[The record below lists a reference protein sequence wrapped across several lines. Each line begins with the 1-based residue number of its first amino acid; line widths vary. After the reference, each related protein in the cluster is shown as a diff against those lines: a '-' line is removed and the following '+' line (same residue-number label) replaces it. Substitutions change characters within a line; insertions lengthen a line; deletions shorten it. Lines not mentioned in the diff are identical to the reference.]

1 MYASLALAL
10 QGQGFV
16 RTANA
21 KENSAPNAAVPPQPE
36 ELWFNKPAERWLEAM
51 PVGNGRLGGMIFG
64 GVKVERIA
72 LSDSTVWSG
81 APSHNDVNVEALAHL
96 PEIRALL
103 FDNKFAEARSLCE
116 KYLLGH
122 PAAFGTNV
130 PLPDVR
136 IESDHAQ
143 PTLYRRWLRL
153 DEAVAH
159 VSYRCGDKSFEREMF
174 ASNPDG
180 VLVVHFSSNAPRG
193 INHRIGFG
201 ALKQPGKISVEGNN
215 TLVLRSRA
223 VETMHSNGKD
233 GVDYQIRI
241 LARVSGGSVRSDGQ
255 SLQVENADAVTL
267 LIVVGSSYN
276 GEQLEE
282 FCKRT
287 LARVRQTPYEQLRA
301 AHVHDHQELYGRVQI
316 NLDPNRTLKRLPT
329 DERRK
334 RVEAGQDDSGLCGLF
349 LQYGRY
355 LTIAGSRANSP
366 LPMALQGIWN
376 DSLAAAMGW
385 SDDFHLDINTQQ
397 NYWAVNV
404 CNLDECGEPL
414 YRFLEQLRIAGRET
428 ATKMYGA
435 PGWVAHVVTNPWGY
449 TAPGWGLG
457 WGLIPVGGVWLALQ
471 MWHRYL
477 YTGDRHYLETS
488 AYPVLHDAAE
498 FFLAYMVEHPEHKW
512 LVTGP
517 SSSPENSFRA
527 PDGTQCS
534 ESMGTTCD
542 RVMVYSLFQSCIEGS
557 RILGVDSKFRARI
570 EQAQARL
577 APFQIGKHGQL
588 QEWLEDFEEAE
599 PNHRHTSH
607 LTALYP
613 ESQITPDKTPQL
625 AQAAR
630 VTIER
635 RMSQAHW
642 EDTEWTRAN
651 FIGYYARLRDGESAY
666 RNLTGLI
673 GQDAD
678 SNLLTYS
685 RGGIAGAE
693 QNIFS
698 LDGNTGGAACMAEM
712 LLQSHDSV
720 IRLLPALPA
729 AWPRGQV
736 SGLRARG
743 GITVSMEWLDGKLR
757 TAWLRSDR
765 NTTCTVHSSNGETR
779 VTLPRRKVVR
789 LDAENFAARTI

>member
-1 MYASLALAL
+1 MYASLAMAL
-10 QGQGFV
+10 QAQGLIATAKAKNTSTP
-16 RTANA
+16 RT
-21 KENSAPNAAVPPQPE
+21 PLTLQPE
-36 ELWFNKPAERWLEAM
+36 ELWFNKPAERWLEAL

-64 GVKVERIA
+64 GVEAERIA

-81 APSHNDVNVEALAHL
+81 APSHNDVNTEALAHL
-96 PEIRALL
+96 PEIRALM
-103 FDNKFAEARSLCE
+103 FANKFAEARSLCE

-122 PAAFGTNV
+122 PASFGTNV
-130 PLPDVR
+130 PLPEVR
-136 IESDHAQ
+136 IECDHAQ

-159 VSYRCGDKSFEREMF
+159 VEYRSGAQKYSREMF
-174 ASNPDG
+174 ASNPDN
-180 VLVVHFSSNAPRG
+180 VLVVNLRSDAPQG
-193 INHRIGFG
+193 FNGRIAFDK
-201 ALKQPGKISVEGNN
+201 LKQPATISVEDNH

-223 VETMHSNGKD
+223 VETVHSNGKD
-233 GVDYQIRI
+233 GVNYQIRV
-241 LARVSGGSVRSDGQ
+241 LARVSGGSVSSDAQ
-255 SLQVENADAVTL
+255 SLHIEKADAVTL
-267 LIVVGSSYN
+267 LIVIGSSYH
-276 GEQLEE
+276 GEQPDE

-287 LARVRQTPYEQLRA
+287 LARVQQTPYEYLRA
-301 AHVHDHQELYGRVQI
+301 AHLRDYQAIYGRVQI
-316 NLDPNRTLKRLPT
+316 TLDSNRTLEPLPT
-329 DERRK
+329 DERRR
-334 RVEAGQDDSGLCGLF
+334 RVEVGQDDPGLCALF

-414 YRFLEQLRIAGRET
+414 YRFLERLRIAGRET
-428 ATKMYGA
+428 AARMYGA

-457 WGLIPVGGVWLALQ
+457 WGLIPIGGAWLALQ
-471 MWHRYL
+471 MWHRYQF
-477 YTGDRHYLETS
+477 TGDRHFLETS

-534 ESMGTTCD
+534 ESMGPTCD
-542 RVMVYSLFQSCIEGS
+542 RVLVHSLFQACMESS
-557 RILGVDSKFRARI
+557 RILGVDAKLHARL

-607 LTALYP
+607 LIALYP
-613 ESQITPDKTPQL
+613 ETQITPDKTPQL
-625 AQAAR
+625 AKAAR
-630 VTIER
+630 MTIER

-666 RNLTGLI
+666 RNLVGLI
-673 GQDAD
+673 GQNAD
-678 SNLLTYS
+678 SSLLTYS
-685 RGGIAGAE
+685 RGGIAGAD
-693 QNIFS
+693 QNIFAI
-698 LDGNTGGAACMAEM
+698 DGNTGGAACMTEM
-712 LLQSHDSV
+712 LLQSHDGT
-720 IRLLPALPA
+720 IRLLPALPS
-729 AWPRGQV
+729 AWPHGQV

-743 GITVSMEWLDGKLR
+743 GVTVSMKWHEGKLR
-757 TAWLRSDR
+757 TAWLKSDR
-765 NTTCTVHSSNGETR
+765 DTACTVRLGNDELH
-779 VTLPRRKVVR
+779 VKLPRQKAVQ
-789 LDAENFAARTI
+789 LDAANFAARVS